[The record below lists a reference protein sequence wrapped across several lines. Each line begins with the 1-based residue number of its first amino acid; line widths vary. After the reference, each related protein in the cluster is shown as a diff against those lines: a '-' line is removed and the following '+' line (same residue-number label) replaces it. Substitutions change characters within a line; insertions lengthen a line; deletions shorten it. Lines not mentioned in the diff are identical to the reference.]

1 MLHFIRKL
9 KSLVPDMIV
18 SQPTYGYPQVNNGH
32 PTHKFLKMMSSQV
45 QAEIDVVN
53 GGWTVNGEN
62 RGLLESVGLMVYEGT
77 QSLNYVDNY
86 AHGTSQWEGFPIT
99 VDVTISDIMLGCKG
113 SASSGDIMTLAGE
126 AIAQDLRG
134 VMVWYCSVVGGLKYE
149 ESWDC
154 SGSQESMDAYI
165 QAMKLLNDASR

>member
-1 MLHFIRKL
+1 
-9 KSLVPDMIV
+9 MI
-18 SQPTYGYPQVNNGH
+18 P
-32 PTHKFLKMMSSQV
+32 QV

-53 GGWTVNGEN
+53 GGWSVAGEF
-62 RGLLESVGLMVYEGT
+62 RDMVDSVGLMVYEGT

-99 VDVTISDIMLGCKG
+99 VDVTMGDIMLGCKG
-113 SASSGDIMTLAGE
+113 SSGSGDIMVLTGE

-134 VMVWYCSVVGGLKYE
+134 VMVWYCSVAGGLKYE

-165 QAMKLLNDASR
+165 EAMRHLNEASR